1 MSSIRRTT
9 MDTLKTLS
17 EIVNDYKGEA
27 VNVTADTTFEELGF
41 DSLDKVDL
49 MMQVEEKFGVTLGDD
64 VAVATVGELAAKID
78 ELK

>member
-1 MSSIRRTT
+1 ME
-9 MDTLKTLS
+9 TLKTLS
-17 EIVNDYKGEA
+17 EIVNEYKGET

>member
-1 MSSIRRTT
+1 MSRTRRTT
-9 MDTLKTLS
+9 METLKTLS
-17 EIVNDYKGEA
+17 EIVNEYKGET

>member
-1 MSSIRRTT
+1 
-9 MDTLKTLS
+9 MDTVKTLG
-17 EIVNDYKGEA
+17 EIINDYKGETLD
-27 VNVTADTTFEELGF
+27 VNENTTFEDLGF

-64 VAVATVGELAAKID
+64 LVVATVGELAAKID

>member
-1 MSSIRRTT
+1 MSRTRRTI
-9 MDTLKTLS
+9 METLKTLS
-17 EIVNDYKGEA
+17 EIVNEYKGET

>member
-1 MSSIRRTT
+1 ME
-9 MDTLKTLS
+9 TLKTLS
-17 EIVNDYKGEA
+17 EIVNEYKGETLDI
-27 VNVTADTTFEELGF
+27 TADTTFEDLGF

>member
-1 MSSIRRTT
+1 M
-9 MDTLKTLS
+9 
-17 EIVNDYKGEA
+17 
-27 VNVTADTTFEELGF
+27 NVTADTTFEELGF

>member
-1 MSSIRRTT
+1 ME
-9 MDTLKTLS
+9 TLKTLA
-17 EIVNDYKGEA
+17 EIVNEYKGET
-27 VNVTADTTFEELGF
+27 VEITESTTFEDLGF

-64 VAVATVGELAAKID
+64 IAVATVGELAAKID

>member
-1 MSSIRRTT
+1 ME
-9 MDTLKTLS
+9 TLKTLT
-17 EIVNDYKGEA
+17 EIVNEYKGETLDI
-27 VNVTADTTFEELGF
+27 TADTTFEDLGF

>member
-1 MSSIRRTT
+1 ME
-9 MDTLKTLS
+9 TLKTLS

-27 VNVTADTTFEELGF
+27 VSVTADTTFEELGF

>member
-1 MSSIRRTT
+1 METI
-9 MDTLKTLS
+9 KTLA
-17 EIVNDYKGEA
+17 EIVNDYKGEQLEINA
-27 VNVTADTTFEELGF
+27 NTTFEELGF

-64 VAVATVGELAAKID
+64 VAVATVGELADKID

>member
-1 MSSIRRTT
+1 ME
-9 MDTLKTLS
+9 TLKTLS

-49 MMQVEEKFGVTLGDD
+49 MMQVEEKFDITLGDD
-64 VAVATVGELAAKID
+64 VVATTVGELAAKID
-78 ELK
+78 ELKK